1 MVRKCG
7 LPIFDEDTRGWIL
20 CTNEM
25 AARDGRSV
33 LFFQVAGGTH
43 NTIGEEHAAFSYNEL
58 LYPGKP
64 MPQFYVMQQGA
75 HKRCCL
81 TCNALFRKA
90 FNAAMNLLAEDD
102 KPRENTPGDMLAAYR
117 AKLAESDAQAA
128 AAAAMQGGAQAP
140 AAGAA
145 IGGASAAAA
154 ASAAASASGRS
165 RPSKRQ
171 LQLLLLYLLQV
182 LLLQSG
188 PVTVTNKLQQHFLN
202 VIIFEPI

>member
-117 AKLAESDAQAA
+117 PSLPSRMLELPPLPRCRGALRLQPPVLPLGVHLPLPLPVRPLVPVDALALRRGSSSCFCSTCCRFSCCKAD
-128 AAAAMQGGAQAP
+128 
-140 AAGAA
+140 
-145 IGGASAAAA
+145 
-154 ASAAASASGRS
+154 
-165 RPSKRQ
+165 PSQ
-171 LQLLLLYLLQV
+171 
-182 LLLQSG
+182 
-188 PVTVTNKLQQHFLN
+188 
-202 VIIFEPI
+202 